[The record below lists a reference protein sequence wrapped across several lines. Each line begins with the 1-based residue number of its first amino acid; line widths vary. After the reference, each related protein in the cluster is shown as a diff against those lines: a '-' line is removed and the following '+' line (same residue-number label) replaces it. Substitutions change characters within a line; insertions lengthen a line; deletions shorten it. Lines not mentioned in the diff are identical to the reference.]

1 MDAGYPWQMS
11 LGALDQSQRAKLAR
25 NSLWV
30 CFLLL
35 GMVSMGWVPRIP
47 EIKDA
52 IRLSNGAFGFVLLGS
67 TFGSVTGAQL
77 AGRLMHMFGSQRVI
91 FVGVFIMPAGLA
103 GMGLATNAVTLFLT
117 LYTMGLGYAL
127 IDMCYNFQATV
138 VENILGRRYMSS
150 FHAMWS
156 TGAFVTTVIGG
167 AITRHVSPRVNLI
180 AIAIVALIAYLIAAY
195 YLLPPAIDGHKGEED
210 HESKI
215 PLFGKSVAP
224 LWFLG
229 IGLLASLVGEGAAS
243 DWGAILLR
251 DEMGYEKGVY
261 ASAFASFALAMIV
274 SRFLGDRALDYFG
287 PAKLVKL
294 GGYLGGSLWGIAI
307 AIAIPLSDSYPI
319 PALVIVNLG
328 FVAAGLG
335 IGPMFPAFILAASK
349 TPGVAPAVAISRVGV
364 IGIAGFFFGPTVT
377 GIISEYTNLSVGIM
391 YPVAML
397 ILAGYLSKA
406 IKRVTPA

>member
-1 MDAGYPWQMS
+1 MS
-11 LGALDQSQRAKLAR
+11 SGALDQVHRAKLAR

-35 GMVSMGWVPRIP
+35 GLVSMGWVPRIP

-52 IRLSNGAFGFVLLGS
+52 IGLSNGAFGFVLIGS
-67 TFGSVTGAQL
+67 TFGSITGAQL
-77 AGRLMHMFGSQRVI
+77 AGRMIHTFGSQKTI

-103 GMGLATNAVTLFLT
+103 GMALSTNAVALFLT

-127 IDMCYNFQATV
+127 IDMCYNFQGTV
-138 VENILGRRYMSS
+138 VEKILGRRHMSS

-156 TGAFVTTVIGG
+156 TGAFLTTVIGG

-180 AIAIVALIAYLIAAY
+180 SIAAVALVAYLIAAY
-195 YLLPPAIDGHKGEED
+195 FLLPSSIDGHKGDKE
-210 HESKI
+210 HEAKI
-215 PLFGKSVAP
+215 PLFGKSVMP
-224 LWFLG
+224 LWLLG
-229 IGLLASLVGEGAAS
+229 VGLLSSLVGEGAAS

-274 SRFLGDRALDYFG
+274 SRFLGDRALDHFG
-287 PAKLVKL
+287 PARLVQL
-294 GGYLGGSLWGIAI
+294 GGYLGGSIWGIAM
-307 AIAIPLSDSYPI
+307 AIAIPMSDSYPI
-319 PALVIVNLG
+319 PALIIVNIG
-328 FVAAGLG
+328 FIAAGLG

-349 TPGVAPAVAISRVGV
+349 TQGIAPAVAISRVGV

-377 GIISEYTNLSVGIM
+377 GAISQVSNLSIGMI

-397 ILAGYLSKA
+397 ILSGYLSKA
-406 IKRVTPA
+406 IKAVKP